1 MTEMLSSGNSTE
13 LFESTD
19 TLARY
24 RHTAVEVLLRHGR
37 IGATCRA
44 CQAPWPCSAAC
55 AAENV
60 LEW

>member
-1 MTEMLSSGNSTE
+1 MTEMLSSGNSTQ
-13 LFESTD
+13 LTD
-19 TLARY
+19 AVDALVRY
-24 RHTAVEVLLRHGR
+24 RHTAVEILMRHDR
-37 IGATCRA
+37 LGATCRA